1 MLSTTTRMAASKQ
14 TPHQVHLTVHLRT
27 PHPKQIEFIRSPAKR
42 KVIRAGRRAGKTVGV
57 ATLALERFLAGQRI
71 LYATPTQEQV
81 DAFWEECRRA
91 LAEPIAAKALYKNET
106 LHVISQPGTER
117 RIRAKTAWNADTLR
131 GDYAHL
137 LILDE
142 YQQMNEDA
150 WERVGAP
157 MLLDNDGDA
166 VFIYTPP
173 SIRSLARSKAVN
185 PRHAA
190 KMFQR
195 AQQDQT
201 GRWAAFHFPSH
212 ANPHISRAALDDIV
226 SDMTAL
232 AYRQE
237 ILAEDLED
245 NPGALWKRADIE
257 AARLLAAPADLAL
270 IAVAVDPS
278 ATAGGDEC
286 GIVVGGM
293 DRQRPPHAYIM
304 GDESLQASPDGW
316 AKQVL
321 LAKARHGAD
330 MLIYE
335 ANQGGEMVEA
345 VIRSAAKAHAEV
357 GAVGKIEAV
366 HATRGKRVR
375 AEPIAAFYE
384 QGRVHHIGTF
394 PHLEDELCMW
404 SPADSVSPNRLDAL
418 VWLVTRLL
426 GRPQGVFLA

>member
-1 MLSTTTRMAASKQ
+1 MDQITRFWFEVTNALQAPIK
-14 TPHQVHLTVHLRT
+14 
-27 PHPKQIEFIRSPAKR
+27 
-42 KVIRAGRRAGKTVGV
+42 AG
-57 ATLALERFLAGQRI
+57 I
-71 LYATPTQEQV
+71 
-81 DAFWEECRRA
+81 
-91 LAEPIAAKALYKNET
+91 LYKNET
-106 LHVISQPGTER
+106 EHIIERKGTQQ

-131 GDYAHL
+131 GDYCDL

-142 YQQMNEDA
+142 WQLMNEDA

-195 AQQDQT
+195 AQSDTT
-201 GRWAAFHFPSH
+201 GRWEAFHFSSH

-293 DRQRPPHAYIM
+293 DRQKPPHAYIL

-316 AKQVL
+316 GKQSL
-321 LAKARHGAD
+321 FAKARYGAD
-330 MLIYE
+330 VLIYE
-335 ANQGGEMVEA
+335 ANQGGEMVEV
-345 VIRSAAKAHAEV
+345 VIRSAAKAHPEV
-357 GAVGKIEAV
+357 GGAGKIEAV

-404 SPADSVSPNRLDAL
+404 SPADSASPNRLDAL